1 MLEELSLEDYMM
13 KDVGGDGN
21 CLFRSVSD
29 QLYGIISTIKVPSS
43 TTKKLEDYAL
53 NISQMKR
60 SSSRTSSRRTSMN
73 M

>member
-43 TTKKLEDYAL
+43 TTKK
-53 NISQMKR
+53 
-60 SSSRTSSRRTSMN
+60 
-73 M
+73 